1 MRLSRSLDLIFE
13 THSPARLIPAI
24 AWNGKVYQADPGS
37 TSHFDAL
44 NKVPIDQRQAAT
56 LDGDNR
62 VFVNERG
69 RVMNRRRAM
78 AYALANDLIRPDA
91 PSYAR
96 TSDELIGEWLRS
108 NDTMNESVLPR
119 VFYRGI
125 NSGDTRRIRTGD
137 TDWDRRLF
145 VSSDR
150 DSALMYGKVISV
162 FTARP
167 EAKILYEG
175 TQPFRRIAKGLFRQG
190 TRMLPSCSEVVR
202 RAESAGY
209 DAVWF
214 RMQGD
219 IGTVVIN
226 PNAFDVR
233 SEMNESSTVV
243 DGTRVWKNPSLAQIN
258 AIINRAGWDEGKA
271 LLSGNDLYVWDG
283 RREHH
288 MDIIRKLGLPQSNAF
303 NRTGKL
309 YLFRDENGRIG
320 LHFNKPDEHDDP
332 MSDRGLWKKFGTG
345 KLEHPMVQR
354 LVRQG
359 IHVPE
364 YARQTVI
371 HESVKLDTFVANW
384 RGGTGR
390 YDTRFYRKIHNGE
403 TLDDENG
410 KAIAV
415 KDRLEPIRAIV
426 SWIPAQKRSGVI
438 FRGMSAQEYANVL
451 RTGEIRS
458 NGSYNIGD
466 QQVGLTY
473 YSTEPDS
480 AASYATSFAPSQ
492 HAPTFDQPAYVVGV
506 HMPDQNRIR
515 YVKGTGEH
523 EVGVIGPIPVLDIIE
538 VYRAI
543 VIEQGTESYMTRVHW
558 EKIR

>member
-69 RVMNRRRAM
+69 RVMNRYRAM
-78 AYALANDLIRPDA
+78 RYALENDLISPSA

-96 TSDELIGEWLRS
+96 TSRELIGEWLKS
-108 NDTMNESVLPR
+108 
-119 VFYRGI
+119 
-125 NSGDTRRIRTGD
+125 
-137 TDWDRRLF
+137 TDEL
-145 VSSDR
+145 
-150 DSALMYGKVISV
+150 
-162 FTARP
+162 T
-167 EAKILYEG
+167 
-175 TQPFRRIAKGLFRQG
+175 
-190 TRMLPSCSEVVR
+190 
-202 RAESAGY
+202 
-209 DAVWF
+209 
-214 RMQGD
+214 
-219 IGTVVIN
+219 
-226 PNAFDVR
+226 
-233 SEMNESSTVV
+233 ESSTMV

-332 MSDRGLWKKFGTG
+332 MSDRGLWKEFGTG
-345 KLEHPMVQR
+345 TLEHPMVQR

-415 KDRLEPIRAIV
+415 KDRLEPIRPIE

-466 QQVGLTY
+466 QQAGLTY

-543 VIEQGTESYMTRVHW
+543 VIEQGAESYMTRVHW